1 MIRNYITVAVRN
13 IWKNLNYTIINVSGL
28 ALGITCSLV
37 LFLMIT
43 FLTSFDDYHIHA
55 NRIYRVVTSS
65 TNNNGIENFGAGVP
79 VPLPEALES
88 EITGMENILFISSHG
103 EGGGLITIEE
113 NGQRKIFEEEEGFT
127 YTDSLFFKFF
137 SRDII
142 SGSNALSA
150 PNEGILSHKFAK
162 KYFTDA
168 MPIGK
173 IIRLNNATDIKII
186 GVMEDYPG
194 NTNFPFDL
202 LISYATK
209 KSEMDKLGW
218 GYVYSNDECYVMLP
232 RGGKPEDV
240 HRQFPEFI
248 KKYEDKQSLNAI
260 THWLQPL
267 REINR
272 DPRFSNFRYRTVA
285 KETLWAMSLV
295 ALFLVIT
302 ASINFIN
309 LTTAVA
315 VKRSREVGIRK
326 VLGSQ
331 RTQLVFQHLF
341 ETGMTTFLALFIS
354 LFIAELGLMQLNRFI
369 DLDLHI
375 DLTDPNIIFF
385 SITIWLIVTLSS
397 GLYPAFLMS
406 GFSPIL
412 ALKNTLSNRSVGGF
426 QLRRSLVVFQFI
438 ISQFLIVGTI
448 ILLSQMKYFST
459 KDLGFQKEAI
469 LNIPVPEPANQSKKT
484 TIKSEVEKLAGVE
497 RASLCNRPPSS
508 NSISTSSFRLEG
520 VGVDNDAQLK
530 MVDENYLDLFDLTL
544 VAGKTLDD
552 RDTATACLVN
562 ETLVRTLAFE
572 KPEDILGRNISVS
585 GKKLPIAGVVKDF
598 HTASLEKGINP
609 VILFSHPSSYYTLSI
624 RLKPGE
630 FNNTVKK
637 IERLWVAQYPDYVF
651 SYEFMDQHIDEFYED
666 TKRMS
671 VLLIVFSII
680 AIVIGCLGLYG
691 LISFMANSKE
701 KEIGIRKVLGATSA
715 QIIRIFSKEFIGLI
729 MLAFVIAS
737 PLAGY
742 LMDKWL
748 QNFAYRI
755 QLDWLMFTGGILI
768 TLIISSVTI
777 GYRCLMAA
785 RTNPVDV
792 LKSE

>member
-1 MIRNYITVAVRN
+1 MIRNYIIVALRN
-13 IWKNLNYTIINVSGL
+13 IWKNLNYTVINVSGL
-28 ALGITCSLV
+28 ALGITCSLI
-37 LFLMIT
+37 LFLLIT

-55 NRIYRVVTSS
+55 NRIYRVVTSAI
-65 TNNNGIENFGAGVP
+65 NNNGIEQFGAGVP
-79 VPLPEALES
+79 VPLPEALKS
-88 EITGMENILFISSHG
+88 DISGIENVLFISSHG

-113 NGQRKIFEEEEGFT
+113 NGQRKIFEEDGGFT

-137 SRDII
+137 NRDII
-142 SGSNALSA
+142 SGRNVLSA
-150 PNEGILSHKFAK
+150 PNEAILSRKFAK

-168 MPIGK
+168 APVGK
-173 IIRLNNATDIKII
+173 IIRLNNATDLKII
-186 GVMEDYPG
+186 GVMEDYPH

-209 KSEMDKLGW
+209 KSQMDQQGW
-218 GYVYSNDECYVMLP
+218 GSVYSNDECYVMLP
-232 RGGKPEDV
+232 RGSEPENIN
-240 HRQFPEFI
+240 RQFPEFI
-248 KKYEDKQSLNAI
+248 KKYEDQKSMNAV

-267 REINR
+267 REVNR
-272 DPRFSNFRYRTVA
+272 DARFSNFRYRTVA
-285 KETLWAMSLV
+285 KEALWAMSVV
-295 ALFLVIT
+295 ALFLIIT

-309 LTTAVA
+309 LTTAIA
-315 VKRSREVGIRK
+315 VKRSKEIGIRK

-331 RTQLVFQHLF
+331 RTQLVFQHLL

-354 LFIAELGLMQLNRFI
+354 LFVAELGLMQLNRFI
-369 DLDLHI
+369 DLDLHVS
-375 DLTDPNIIFF
+375 LTDPHIIFF
-385 SITIWLIVTLSS
+385 SITIWLLITLSA

-412 ALKNTLSNRSVGGF
+412 ALKNTVSNRSAGGF
-426 QLRRSLVVFQFI
+426 QLRRGLVVFQFI

-448 ILLSQMKYFST
+448 ILLAQMKYFST
-459 KDLGFQKEAI
+459 KDLGFRKEAI

-484 TIKSEVEKLAGVE
+484 TLKSEVERLAGVE

-508 NSISTSSFRLEG
+508 NSVSTSSFRLEG
-520 VGVDNDAQLK
+520 IEADNEAQLK
-530 MVDENYLDLFDLTL
+530 MVDENYPDLFDLTL
-544 VAGKTLDD
+544 VAGKLPNDP
-552 RDTATACLVN
+552 DTATACLVN
-562 ETLVRTLAFE
+562 ETLVSTLALE
-572 KPEDILGRNISVS
+572 KPEDILGRNISVF
-585 GKKLPIAGVVKDF
+585 GKKLRVAGVVKDF
-598 HTASLEKGINP
+598 HTASLAKGINP
-609 VILFSHPSSYYTLSI
+609 VILFSEPSWYYTLSI

-630 FNNTVKK
+630 FNSTVKK
-637 IERLWVAQYPDYVF
+637 IERLWVTQYPDHVF
-651 SYEFMDQHIDEFYED
+651 SYEFLDQHINDFYED
-666 TKRMS
+666 AKKMS
-671 VLLIVFSII
+671 LLLVVFSII

-701 KEIGIRKVLGATSA
+701 KEIGIRKVLGATTT

-742 LMDKWL
+742 LMEKWL

-768 TLIISSVTI
+768 TLIISCVTI

-792 LKSE
+792 LRSE